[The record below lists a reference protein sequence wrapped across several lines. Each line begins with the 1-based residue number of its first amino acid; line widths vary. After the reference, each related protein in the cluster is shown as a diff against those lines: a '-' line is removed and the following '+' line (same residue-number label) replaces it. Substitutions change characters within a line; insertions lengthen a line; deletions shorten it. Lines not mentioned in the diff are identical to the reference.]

1 MNPQISELIIGL
13 INRVYIF
20 SIDAVSFVLTLE
32 KTGQESEITNQLRE
46 NIGKFSQKVSD
57 LEDIP
62 EKQNIV
68 AGIEKS
74 NTFAAKIL
82 ENLQKIPCKKELL
95 NEKTDLILRT
105 FKIIEEIDA
114 IREELRIKN

>member
-13 INRVYIF
+13 INRVYVF
-20 SIDAVSFVLTLE
+20 SIDAVSFVMTLE
-32 KTGQESEITNQLRE
+32 KSGQGSETTNQVRE

-62 EKQNIV
+62 EKQKIV

-74 NTFAAKIL
+74 NNFAAKIL
-82 ENLQKIPCKKELL
+82 ENLQKIPCEKELL

-105 FKIIEEIDA
+105 FKIIEEIDE
-114 IREELRIKN
+114 IRNELGII